1 MEVSIQTTSTAIF
14 SLSNSEDEV
23 ILLDETGAIVDEVHY
38 NSQWPF
44 SSGVSMEIH
53 DLNIDNNI
61 IDSWYASTQI
71 YGGGERG
78 TPGTAYDG
86 ILRYRC
92 QKN

>member
-1 MEVSIQTTSTAIF
+1 
-14 SLSNSEDEV
+14 
-23 ILLDETGAIVDEVHY
+23 
-38 NSQWPF
+38 
-44 SSGVSMEIH
+44 MEIH

-86 ILRYRC
+86 TLDIEVKKLGRRDLVWVQFIQTHSIILLRFSSV
-92 QKN
+92 